1 MKVEVSSLGSRAH
14 KETEMTPREL
24 IAVPSVGS
32 GGKRNSVSD
41 VFAKA
46 PFFTFVK
53 IEDGEMSDATVK
65 KNEAYEMTQ
74 GAGPIVMKNL
84 KNRGVDVVLAGDV
97 GLGAK
102 TLMELSGIR
111 HWKIEA
117 GTKVSEAVSRY
128 IESQI

>member
-1 MKVEVSSLGSRAH
+1 
-14 KETEMTPREL
+14 MTPREL
-24 IAVPSVGS
+24 IAIPSVGR
-32 GGKRNSVSD
+32 GGKRSRVSD

-53 IEDGEMSDATVK
+53 IERGEMSGTTIEA
-65 KNEAYEMTQ
+65 NEASEMTQ

-102 TLMELSGIR
+102 TLMEISGIR
-111 HWKIEA
+111 HWKIQA
-117 GTKVSEAVSRY
+117 GIKVSEAVNRY
-128 IESQI
+128 IESQT

>member
-1 MKVEVSSLGSRAH
+1 
-14 KETEMTPREL
+14 MTPREL
-24 IAVPSVGS
+24 IAVPSVGK
-32 GGKRNSVSD
+32 GGKRSRVSD

-53 IEDGEMSDATVK
+53 IEGGEMSDATVTA
-65 KNEAYEMTQ
+65 NEAYGMTQ

-84 KNRGVDVVLAGDV
+84 KNRGVDVILAGDV

-102 TLMELSGIR
+102 TLMEISGIK

-117 GTKVSEAVSRY
+117 GTRVSKAVSRY
-128 IESQI
+128 IESQA